1 MLPTN
6 GKITQDFYKPVDYIP
21 GRTRHE
27 ALDIVTNGN
36 QIIYALGNGVVTKV
50 IDGKGYLPNKG
61 YGNEIWIQYDNGILS
76 RAAHCAIGIIAKVG
90 QRVVEGQRVAYTGAT
105 GYRQPLTVIH
115 VHYETMIN
123 GVRVDPM
130 TVDYGSP
137 KPIEKPIESNKI
149 KLYTYMDTPL
159 FAKPFYEKYKVVYSK
174 KEASA
179 TYWIMK
185 TNDKDPREVLF
196 EIPREDFNAVLAN
209 FRVAGLE
216 YKIPSINKYE
226 EEYLKGLTKAES
238 PFSFRE
244 IMFKYPGY
252 LE

>member
-6 GKITQDFYKPVDYIP
+6 GRITQDFYTPVDYIA
-21 GRTRHE
+21 GRTTHE

-36 QIIYALGNGVVTKV
+36 QPIYALGEGVVTKI
-50 IDGKGYLPNKG
+50 IDGKGYLPNSG
-61 YGNEIWIQYDNGILS
+61 YGNEVWIQYDNGVLS
-76 RAAHCAIGIIAKVG
+76 RACHCAMGVLVKVG
-90 QRVVEGQRVAYTGAT
+90 DRVVNGQRVAYTGAT
-105 GYRQPLTVIH
+105 GYRFPLETIH
-115 VHYETMIN
+115 CHYETMID
-123 GVRVDPM
+123 GVRVDPLK
-130 TVDYGSP
+130 VEYP
-137 KPIEKPIESNKI
+137 QKEQKPQETNKT

-174 KEASA
+174 KEATA

-185 TNDKDPREVLF
+185 TNDKEPREVLF

-226 EEYLKGLTKAES
+226 EDYLKGLTKSET
-238 PFSFRE
+238 PFSFRT
-244 IMFKYPGY
+244 IMFNYPSY